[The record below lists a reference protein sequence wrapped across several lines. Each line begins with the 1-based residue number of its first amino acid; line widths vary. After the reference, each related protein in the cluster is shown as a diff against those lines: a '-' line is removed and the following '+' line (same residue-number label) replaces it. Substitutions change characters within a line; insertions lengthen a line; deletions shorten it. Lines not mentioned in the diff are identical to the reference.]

1 NGKYGIDTENMKK
14 AFSGITVKD
23 TYRLEIKYE
32 KPTASTLSYKFTKT
46 NFVLHSLNKI
56 NNKDDM
62 IKAVVTCYDNNGNE
76 VPITDEQWSQVTV
89 QTLQR
94 YDDDTCVIYDENCY
108 DFHTENGSGVFYLCP

>member
-1 NGKYGIDTENMKK
+1 MNLLRGEINCDSNATILNGKYGIDTENMKK

-76 VPITDEQWSQVTV
+76 VQLLMS
-89 QTLQR
+89 
-94 YDDDTCVIYDENCY
+94 
-108 DFHTENGSGVFYLCP
+108 SGLRLLFKHYKGMTMIPV